1 MKKTCLA
8 ALVLVAAGCAKPET
22 AEQTS
27 ARMANEAATARAAIE
42 QQNAAMARHMAAGH
56 ADSVA
61 MFYTADAR
69 VMGNNEPVTNGREAI
84 VNSMRGMMSMGT
96 FHLTLTTDS
105 VWANGPLVV
114 ERGKY
119 TFHLAKGPNAPP
131 GMDTTGSG
139 SYMARWV
146 MEGDRWVMADDIWNS
161 DRPMGPP
168 PPPARNR

>member
-1 MKKTCLA
+1 MYRRWMVLA
-8 ALVLVAAGCAKPET
+8 VAPLAVAACQKMETPEQ
-22 AEQTS
+22 ANS
-27 ARMANEAATARAAIE
+27 RMANEAATARSAIE

-61 MFYTADAR
+61 TFYTADAR

-84 VNSMRGMMSMGT
+84 VNAMRNMMSVGT
-96 FHLTLTTDS
+96 FHLVLTTDS

-114 ERGKY
+114 ERGTY

-146 MEGDRWVMADDIWNS
+146 KEGDRYVMADDIWNS
-161 DRPMGPP
+161 DRPPV
-168 PPPARNR
+168 PPPASRR

>member
-1 MKKTCLA
+1 MRRHLA
-8 ALVLVAAGCAKPET
+8 VALAVLATACAKPET
-22 AEQTS
+22 MEQAN

-42 QQNAAMARHMAAGH
+42 QQNAAMARHIAAGH
-56 ADSVA
+56 ADSVG
-61 MFYTADAR
+61 MFYTTNAR
-69 VMGNNEPVTNGREAI
+69 VMGNGEPVMNGREAV
-84 VNSMRGMMSMGT
+84 VNSMRQMMSMGT
-96 FHLTLTTDS
+96 FHLTFTTDS

-114 ERGKY
+114 ERGRY
-119 TFHLAKGPNAPP
+119 TYHFAKGPNAPAA
-131 GMDTTGSG
+131 MDTTGSG